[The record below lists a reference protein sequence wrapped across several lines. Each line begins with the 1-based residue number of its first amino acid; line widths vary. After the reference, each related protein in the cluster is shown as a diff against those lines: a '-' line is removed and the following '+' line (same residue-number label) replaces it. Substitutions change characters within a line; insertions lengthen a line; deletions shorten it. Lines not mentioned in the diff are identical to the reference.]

1 MFEVSVVVVLFANL
15 CAIHC
20 DAMVYNPPGSSVHR
34 ISQARKLEQL
44 PLPSQ
49 GDPPDPGI
57 KTTFPALAGGFYT
70 TEPPREPVFDIW
82 VSLKNMVYL

>member
-1 MFEVSVVVVLFANL
+1 MFEVSVVVVLFADL

-20 DAMVYNPPGSSVHR
+20 DAMDYNPPGSSVHR

-44 PLPSQ
+44 PSP
-49 GDPPDPGI
+49 GDPPNPGI

-70 TEPPREPVFDIW
+70 TEPPWEPVFDIW

>member
-1 MFEVSVVVVLFANL
+1 MFEVSVVVVLFADL

-20 DAMVYNPPGSSVHR
+20 DAMDYNPPGSSVHR

-70 TEPPREPVFDIW
+70 TEPPWEPVFDIW